1 MDQQILFVSF
11 LTPFV
16 PILRE
21 EHLFSN
27 ECVIYLSSKFEILF
41 TFTKSKKYFFPSK
54 AS

>member
-16 PILRE
+16 PIPKE
-21 EHLFSN
+21 EHLFSY